1 MKNINSK
8 SIELADLKE
17 NVGSFSVNQCVELAD
32 LVNKDPDS
40 YLLDVPKLCE
50 LFKIHK
56 VSLYR
61 WKAAG
66 LLPDC
71 IKIKKKLYWRLSDIR
86 EFIASQRISNA
97 NSI

>member
-1 MKNINSK
+1 MSSINRK

-17 NVGSFSVNQCVELAD
+17 NVTNYSLQNCNNLSD

-40 YLLDVPKLCE
+40 YLLDAKKISE
-50 LFKIHK
+50 LFNIHI
-56 VSLYR
+56 VSVYR

-71 IKIKKKLYWRLSDIR
+71 VKIKRRLYWRLSDIR
-86 EFIASQRISNA
+86 AFIASQMNNA
-97 NSI
+97 I